1 VTAFQTNLDIATLE
15 FNKSL
20 QVELQAYFNATK
32 NTIVFLDMFT
42 QGLLSQL
49 SSNYVTDELN
59 YGSIVVNNSK
69 SFINL
74 LKAPSH
80 LLKHPPTKKFAQ
92 ESADFISKKFD
103 TNIGVSISGIKGFA
117 NTSNNIQT
125 KVYLGFSFNNQ
136 QNSRIIQCNSTEKN
150 NFEQIIHAV
159 FGYLKMMFQKHTKT
173 N

>member
-1 VTAFQTNLDIATLE
+1 MSTFQTNLDIATLE

-20 QVELQAYFNATK
+20 QVELQAYFKATN

-42 QGLLSQL
+42 RGLLSQL
-49 SSNYVTDELN
+49 SSSYVTDELN
-59 YGSIVVNNSK
+59 YGSIVLNNSK

-80 LLKHPPTKKFAQ
+80 LLKNPPTKKFAQ
-92 ESADFISKKFD
+92 ESAEFICKKFK
-103 TNIGVSISGIKGFA
+103 TNIGVSVSGIKGFPNIK
-117 NTSNNIQT
+117 NTIQT
-125 KVYLGFSFNNQ
+125 KVYLGFSFNDQ
-136 QNSRIIQCNSTEKN
+136 INSRIIQCESTEKN

-159 FGYLKMMFQKHTKT
+159 FGYLKMMFQKHIKT